1 MKEPSVTEL
10 CIYFQTFLPL
20 TAIDPCQRSNGGC
33 PSRSTQCNYIHPGK
47 VILAWNFR
55 NVKNGILCF
64 VLFGKFNFINGR
76 WAWRGYYL
84 VCKPLQAA
92 DILVDNV
99 SGWEI
104 VQKKKNLSE
113 KWWLFFPLAL
123 FLFYLNSPRT
133 IIINVDCGYTNCS
146 LYLVRKF
153 TQICIACFLLSIIS
167 YDFVNKQIFLFSN
180 NHENAFSS

>member
-1 MKEPSVTEL
+1 MIFPLMKEPSVTEL

-20 TAIDPCQRSNGGC
+20 TAIDPCQRNNGGC

-99 SGWEI
+99 CGWEI
-104 VQKKKNLSE
+104 VQKNKYICLRSGG
-113 KWWLFFPLAL
+113 FFSTG
-123 FLFYLNSPRT
+123 FVS
-133 IIINVDCGYTNCS
+133 
-146 LYLVRKF
+146 
-153 TQICIACFLLSIIS
+153 FLL
-167 YDFVNKQIFLFSN
+167 K
-180 NHENAFSS
+180 

>member
-1 MKEPSVTEL
+1 MKELSVTEL

-20 TAIDPCQRSNGGC
+20 TAIDPCQRNNGGC
-33 PSRSTQCNYIHPGK
+33 PSRSTQCNYIRPGK

-104 VQKKKNLSE
+104 VQKNKYLSE
-113 KWWLFFPLAL
+113 KWWLL
-123 FLFYLNSPRT
+123 FSTGFVSFLLKKKKN
-133 IIINVDCGYTNCS
+133 CGYTNCS
-146 LYLVRKF
+146 LYLARKF
-153 TQICIACFLLSIIS
+153 TQICIACFLLSIIL

>member
-1 MKEPSVTEL
+1 MMFPLMKEPSVTEL

-20 TAIDPCQRSNGGC
+20 TAIDPCQRNIGGC

-55 NVKNGILCF
+55 NAKNSILCF

-99 SGWEI
+99 CGWEI
-104 VQKKKNLSE
+104 AQKINIFVWE
-113 KWWLFFPLAL
+113 VVA
-123 FLFYLNSPRT
+123 FLPTGFVS
-133 IIINVDCGYTNCS
+133 
-146 LYLVRKF
+146 
-153 TQICIACFLLSIIS
+153 FLL
-167 YDFVNKQIFLFSN
+167 K
-180 NHENAFSS
+180 

>member
-1 MKEPSVTEL
+1 MMFPLMKEPSVTEL

-20 TAIDPCQRSNGGC
+20 TAIDPCQRNNGGC

-99 SGWEI
+99 CGWEI
-104 VQKKKNLSE
+104 AQKINIFVWE
-113 KWWLFFPLAL
+113 VVA
-123 FLFYLNSPRT
+123 FLPTGFVS
-133 IIINVDCGYTNCS
+133 
-146 LYLVRKF
+146 
-153 TQICIACFLLSIIS
+153 FLL
-167 YDFVNKQIFLFSN
+167 K
-180 NHENAFSS
+180 